1 MAGTIYQHRDMRV
14 QAEVAQKVVRF
25 HVRANSE
32 SASDQNVKMLVK
44 KEVLAYLQPLLEDMG
59 TVDDTRRFLQGSLDS
74 IRQVSRQTLREQGY
88 SYDVSVSLQEEM
100 FPLRT
105 YGDCAFPAGRYLAL
119 VIELG
124 SGEGQNWWCM
134 LYPGLCFVDESYGIV
149 SEEKKEELK
158 GVLSEDAYDWIVE
171 PEHRKITVRWGWM
184 RKVLEFAL

>member
-14 QAEVAQKVVRF
+14 QAEVAQEVVRF

-44 KEVLAYLQPLLEDMG
+44 KEVLGYLQPLLEDMG
-59 TVDDTRRFLQGSLDS
+59 TADDTRRFLQGSLDS
-74 IRQVSRQTLREQGY
+74 IEQVSRQILREQGY
-88 SYDVSVSLQEEM
+88 SYDVSVSLREEM

-105 YGDCAFPAGRYLAL
+105 YGDCSFPAGRYLAL

-124 SGEGQNWWCM
+124 SGKGQNWWCM
-134 LYPGLCFVDESYGIV
+134 LYPGLCFVDESYGVV